1 LIRQAQLLSFREEIG
16 LLSRSSGGLEKHTLA
31 SYPEARRSRIL
42 QFSPFLDEFGVL
54 RSRSRLEKS
63 DIYGYDKTY
72 PIILDRRSDLAR
84 LLVEEAHVEFEH
96 PVGRNALKAEL
107 SSKYIILGLGTLCH
121 QIKFRCS
128 TCRATRGKVASQ
140 LEAALPERRLGEKMR
155 AFTHVGMDYAGPFE
169 VKVGRGK
176 PRKKLQVLVLTCM
189 AVRAVHLEATGG
201 MDTTHVLN
209 AISRFVDVR
218 GLPETITTDNQT
230 SFQKADKD
238 LTEWI
243 QTLDFEQLRAGT
255 AGGFRPGC
263 RGIEWIFNPP
273 LAPHFGGVFEIIVK
287 AMKRAL
293 KATVGRADLT
303 EEEFRTV
310 ISKVSWMLNNRPIE
324 PVGDAD
330 DLEALTPNHF
340 LNGVYEGAVFPPNLP
355 EGRIPLQERLKYQVE
370 IQQHFWK
377 RFQSEIVPLL
387 APRRKWLE
395 EFGNLTEDDVVVEV
409 DENTPRGEW
418 RKMRVTRVF
427 PSDDGLVRKVEV
439 TNGRGKF
446 YLRPISRIVPIVF

>member
-1 LIRQAQLLSFREEIG
+1 M
-16 LLSRSSGGLEKHTLA
+16 
-31 SYPEARRSRIL
+31 
-42 QFSPFLDEFGVL
+42 
-54 RSRSRLEKS
+54 
-63 DIYGYDKTY
+63 
-72 PIILDRRSDLAR
+72 
-84 LLVEEAHVEFEH
+84 
-96 PVGRNALKAEL
+96 
-107 SSKYIILGLGTLCH
+107 
-121 QIKFRCS
+121 
-128 TCRATRGKVASQ
+128 ASQ
-140 LEAALPERRLGEKMR
+140 LQAALPERRLGEKMR
-155 AFTHVGMDYAGPFE
+155 PFTHVGMDYAGPFE

-189 AVRAVHLEATGG
+189 SVRAVHLEATGG

-238 LTEWI
+238 LGEWI
-243 QTLDFEQLRAGT
+243 AAIDFEALQAETG
-255 AGGFRPGC
+255 GGFRPAR
-263 RGIEWIFNPP
+263 RGIQWIFNPP

-303 EEEFRTV
+303 EEEFRTM
-310 ISKVSWMLNNRPIE
+310 ISKVSWMLNNRPIQ
-324 PVGDAD
+324 PVGDSD

-340 LNGVYEGAVFPPNLP
+340 LNGAPEDAVFPPNLP
-355 EGRIPLQERLKYQVE
+355 NCRLSLQERLKYQVS

-377 RFQSEIVPLL
+377 RFQAEIIPLL
-387 APRRKWLE
+387 GPRGKWKE
-395 EFGNLTEDDVVVEV
+395 EKEGLKEDDVVIEV

-418 RKMRVTRVF
+418 RRMRVTRVF
-427 PSDDGLVRKVEV
+427 PSEDGLVRKVEV

-446 YLRPISRIVPIVF
+446 YSRPISRLIPIIF